1 MAPQQDVRGKLYTLI
16 SILYIEE
23 NFKTKMEFNWC
34 IQKAARKDVS
44 TFRAALYLSIFFNF

>member
-23 NFKTKMEFNWC
+23 NFKTKMEFN
-34 IQKAARKDVS
+34 
-44 TFRAALYLSIFFNF
+44 